1 MLGVGLE
8 VCGLGLGLVST
19 ALALYLQK
27 DLHYSTKVT
36 EFMQRVYNVYAFQL
50 LNNAK
55 KSKKNGPWSGSCKT
69 LDCSKVVYLI
79 ARTHLLKLYSL

>member
-19 ALALYLQK
+19 ALALRLELTLALYLQK

-55 KSKKNGPWSGSCKT
+55 KSKKMVRGPAAAKRSI
-69 LDCSKVVYLI
+69 VV
-79 ARTHLLKLYSL
+79 K